1 MTIVL
6 ILCLGLMLGTVAWG
20 TGRAGAPWAVLAG
33 IAAVP
38 VVGVAVW
45 FSVTNT
51 QVPVGEGFDEPGF
64 SGALVGAVLALL
76 CAPMWVGGYV
86 MGRKG
91 RKGSL

>member
-20 TGRAGAPWAVLAG
+20 AGRAGAPWAVLAG
-33 IAAVP
+33 VGLVP
-38 VVGVAVW
+38 VAGVAVW
-45 FSVTNT
+45 FSLTNA
-51 QVPVGEGFDEPGF
+51 QVPVEEAFDEPGL
-64 SGALVGAVLALL
+64 SGAMVGGVLAVLS
-76 CAPMWVGGYV
+76 APMWVGGYV